1 MSLRVIMIISNFILL
16 TILPVIT
23 SSSLA
28 VEIDKDH
35 TGIFLF
41 TTDKGV
47 DVYFPAKN
55 GFFWNKLNLEQK
67 ASILLG
73 IDNGEYLILL
83 KAYENKILV
92 KVTDAIEKS
101 IRSDEITGFNLNEL
115 AKQIDMFYQDSANLK
130 IPFIE
135 AYRYI
140 SKRIKG
146 ASPQELD
153 NFAAS
158 LRKKYNQQ

>member
-1 MSLRVIMIISNFILL
+1 MTILIFILL
-16 TILPVIT
+16 TILPIIT

-28 VEIDKDH
+28 VEIDKYH
-35 TGIFLF
+35 TDIFLF
-41 TTDKGV
+41 TTDKGI
-47 DVYFPAKN
+47 DFYLPAKN
-55 GFFWNKLNLEQK
+55 GFFWNELNLEQK

-73 IDNGEYLILL
+73 IHNGEYLILL
-83 KAYENKILV
+83 KAYENRTLS
-92 KVTDAIEKS
+92 KVTDAIEES
-101 IRSDEITGFNLNEL
+101 IRSDEITGFNFNEL

-140 SKRIKG
+140 SKRIRG

-158 LRKKYNQQ
+158 LRKKYNQR